1 MIPTFL
7 QTMFAGRDGKVR
19 IYAKKIR
26 NKDTPVEER
35 QNMAYW
41 LAEDGEP
48 DAILAMLGRF
58 EMTYE
63 HHMKDVDEK
72 ELVENL
78 VLELGEDAVDPLAT
92 FLRRCQNFA
101 RPMGLY
107 ERIAGVDRAR
117 ALILELLDVEYEKSE
132 LKPKKKKDLLIR
144 LAEFKGED
152 VVTSALRF
160 LEDFD
165 EGCRYAAVEVLLAQ
179 DDGPAIQGPLIAML
193 ADEDEESGRLQH
205 RIAEAA
211 AARAWDLGEHARA
224 VGARPPT
231 NFKVV
236 GKRLVAG

>member
-1 MIPTFL
+1 MLTIL

-41 LAEDGEP
+41 LAEDGKD

-63 HHMKDVDEK
+63 HGMKDVEEK
-72 ELVENL
+72 QIVEGL
-78 VLELGEDAVDPLAT
+78 VLELGEDAVIPLET
-92 FLRRCQNFA
+92 FLRRCHAFA

-107 ERIAGVDRAR
+107 ERIAGAERAR
-117 ALILELLDVEYEKSE
+117 ALILELLQTEYEKSE

-144 LAEFKGED
+144 LADFQGDD
-152 VVTSALRF
+152 VRDSAVRF
-160 LEDFD
+160 LDDFD

-179 DDGPAIQGPLIAML
+179 EESAEVRDPLIAML
-193 ADEDEESGRLQH
+193 ADTEEESGRLQH
-205 RIAEAA
+205 RIGEAA
-211 AARAWDLGEHARA
+211 AARAWDLGESAA
-224 VGARPPT
+224 AIGASPPT

-236 GKRLVAG
+236 GKKLVAG

>member
-1 MIPTFL
+1 MLPMIL

-41 LAEDGEP
+41 LAEDGKP

-63 HHMKDVDEK
+63 HGMKDVDEK
-72 ELVENL
+72 EIVENL
-78 VLELGEDAVDPLAT
+78 VLELGEDAVEPLAT
-92 FLRRCQNFA
+92 FLRRCHMFA

-107 ERIAGVDRAR
+107 ERLAGPERAR
-117 ALILELLDVEYEKSE
+117 ALILELLQVEYEKSE

-144 LAEFKGED
+144 LADFKGED
-152 VVTSALRF
+152 VIASAVRF
-160 LEDFD
+160 LDDFD
-165 EGCRYAAVEVLLAQ
+165 EGCRYGAVEVLLAQ
-179 DDGPAIQGPLIAML
+179 EEVPEIRDPLIAML
-193 ADEDEESGRLQH
+193 ADPDEESGRLQH
-205 RIAEAA
+205 RIAEGA
-211 AARAWDLGEHARA
+211 AARAWDLGEHAKA
-224 VGARPPT
+224 IGDRPPT

-236 GKRLVAG
+236 GRKLVSG

>member
-7 QTMFAGRDGKVR
+7 QTMFANRDGKVR

-41 LAEDGEP
+41 LAEDGKP

-72 ELVENL
+72 ELVESL
-78 VLELGEDAVDPLAT
+78 VLELGDDAVDPLAT
-92 FLRRCQNFA
+92 FLRRCTNFA

-107 ERIAGVDRAR
+107 ERVAGADRCR
-117 ALILELLDVEYEKSE
+117 ALILELLDAEYEKSE

-144 LAEFKGED
+144 LADFKGED
-152 VVTSALRF
+152 VTASAVRF

-179 DDGPAIQGPLIAML
+179 PDGPSIIAPLLGLL

-205 RIAEAA
+205 RIGEAA
-211 AARAWDLGEHARA
+211 AARSWDLGEHAGSIA
-224 VGARPPT
+224 KNPPT
-231 NFKVV
+231 NFKVA
-236 GKRLVAG
+236 GSRLVAG